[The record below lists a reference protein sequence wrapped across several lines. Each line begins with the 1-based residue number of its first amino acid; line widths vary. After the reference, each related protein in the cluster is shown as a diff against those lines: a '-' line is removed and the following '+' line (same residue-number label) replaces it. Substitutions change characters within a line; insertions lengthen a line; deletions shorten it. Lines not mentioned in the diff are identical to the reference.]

1 MSQGAGFTS
10 PGAGASPS
18 VNNKRNQSLTPVTIK
33 QINSAKQ
40 VNQSEFYIDDKPV
53 SQVKIVGMILQVEIQ
68 ATNTNYTVDDTS
80 GIITVRIYT
89 NEDTPDL
96 NSGCREDV
104 YVSVVGNLR
113 ELGGNRVVVAFQVNP
128 LKNFTGIILHNLDV
142 IHTHCKNKYGPLD
155 EKGNQKA
162 TPMLATSNQTY
173 GAAADEG
180 GQDGMDKHQADVL
193 KVFSTYSKN
202 SEAGTSV
209 SDVIEKLQQYDPNK
223 IREAVDFLSSE
234 GHLYSTIDEEHF
246 KCTSD

>member
-18 VNNKRNQSLTPVTIK
+18 IGNKRNQSLTPVTIK
-33 QINSAKQ
+33 QINNAKQ
-40 VNQSEFYIDDKPV
+40 VNQSEFYIDDKSV

-68 ATNTNYTVDDTS
+68 ATNTNYIIDDTS
-80 GIITVRIYT
+80 GMITVRIYT
-89 NEDTPDL
+89 NDETQEL

-104 YVSVVGNLR
+104 YVTVVGNLR
-113 ELGGNRVVVAFQVNP
+113 ELGGKRVVVAFQVNP
-128 LKNFTGIILHNLDV
+128 LKNFTGIVLHNLDV

-162 TPMLATSNQTY
+162 TPMLATVNETY
-173 GAAADEG
+173 SADA
-180 GQDGMDKHQADVL
+180 GQEDGMQKHQADVL
-193 KVFSTYSKN
+193 KIFNTYSKN

-209 SDVIEKLQQYDPNK
+209 TEVISKLPQYDPK
-223 IREAVDFLSSE
+223 IIREAVDFLSSE